1 MFGQDFHT
9 GSSAGLKALS
19 QNESVHTHLVSVG
32 WLVDVGVD
40 LCFSSHMHG
49 TWTEGLVPEI
59 DEQWKKVF
67 QIYHLSLGMML
78 VFKIW
83 LNFNT
88 RSLHILV
95 CELFSDAMKPFQ
107 QSVLLRVMQ
116 ANEMINEVLS
126 L

>member
-1 MFGQDFHT
+1 M

-49 TWTEGLVPEI
+49 TLTEGLVPEI

-107 QSVLLRVMQ
+107 QSVLLRLMQ
-116 ANEMINEVLS
+116 TKEMINKVLS
-126 L
+126 P

>member
-1 MFGQDFHT
+1 MDLGTDKAGRPQETISFQGVATKKGELVFAALIFTQPRKCNLFGRDFHA
-9 GSSAGLKALS
+9 GYSAGLKALS
-19 QNESVHTHLVSVG
+19 QNESVHTHLVFVG

-78 VFKIW
+78 DV
-83 LNFNT
+83 
-88 RSLHILV
+88 
-95 CELFSDAMKPFQ
+95 
-107 QSVLLRVMQ
+107 
-116 ANEMINEVLS
+116 
-126 L
+126 

>member
-1 MFGQDFHT
+1 MNLYLQHLFLPKYASNLFGQDFHM

-40 LCFSSHMHG
+40 LCFSSLMHG
-49 TWTEGLVPEI
+49 AWTEGLVPEI

-78 VFKIW
+78 
-83 LNFNT
+83 
-88 RSLHILV
+88 
-95 CELFSDAMKPFQ
+95 D
-107 QSVLLRVMQ
+107 VLRYG
-116 ANEMINEVLS
+116 
-126 L
+126 

>member
-1 MFGQDFHT
+1 MFGQDFHM

-78 VFKIW
+78 DV
-83 LNFNT
+83 
-88 RSLHILV
+88 
-95 CELFSDAMKPFQ
+95 
-107 QSVLLRVMQ
+107 
-116 ANEMINEVLS
+116 
-126 L
+126 

>member
-1 MFGQDFHT
+1 MDLGTDKAGRPQETIYFRGVATKKGELVFAALVFYPSTPRKCNLFGQDFHM

-40 LCFSSHMHG
+40 LCFSSPMHG
-49 TWTEGLVPEI
+49 AWTERLVPEI

-78 VFKIW
+78 DV
-83 LNFNT
+83 
-88 RSLHILV
+88 
-95 CELFSDAMKPFQ
+95 
-107 QSVLLRVMQ
+107 
-116 ANEMINEVLS
+116 
-126 L
+126 